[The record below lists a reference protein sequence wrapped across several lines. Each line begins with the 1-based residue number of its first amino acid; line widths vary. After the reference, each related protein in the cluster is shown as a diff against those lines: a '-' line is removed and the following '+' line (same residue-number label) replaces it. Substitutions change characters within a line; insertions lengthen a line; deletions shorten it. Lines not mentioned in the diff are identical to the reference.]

1 MAIVGSASRAS
12 RGSTMSGSSTDDN
25 PPARPRQRRTSRGG
39 GGGGGGES
47 EGSEDETTE
56 RGSEVCQIGEDMC
69 TVPSQLFDLP
79 SLKGVLSLNT
89 WNYCLT
95 GLCIGIRMPG
105 PFPFIFECVID
116 CLAFGL
122 AFCHYS
128 AFCCDVFFDIFFH
141 DLVGEFW
148 WKCKAYLL
156 NTCNY

>member
-1 MAIVGSASRAS
+1 MGVRSSFGEGRGGERDWGMAIVGSASRAS

-95 GLCIGIRMPG
+95 GLCIGIRLPG
-105 PFPFIFECVID
+105 PFPFF
-116 CLAFGL
+116 
-122 AFCHYS
+122 
-128 AFCCDVFFDIFFH
+128 
-141 DLVGEFW
+141 
-148 WKCKAYLL
+148 L
-156 NTCNY
+156 NV